1 MIPSPLEIARAI
13 YGAWRLARLDTAGM
27 NFFDRSIEGFWKS
40 FFAAVL
46 VLPGYGLILLID
58 VSELELSAGPLRIL
72 VVQLLIYVIIWVA
85 FPLVM
90 YAWAQNLGRAA
101 EYPGFIV
108 AYNWAQAVQMV
119 LVLPASV
126 IVAGHFLPDG
136 IVPLVNLAV
145 LLVLLGYEWF
155 IARTALALGGP
166 AAAGVIALAFFMGL
180 VAKLIGMS
188 MIA

>member
-13 YGAWRLARLDTAGM
+13 YGAWRLAHLDPAGM
-27 NFFDRSIEGFWKS
+27 NFLDRTVEGLWKS

-46 VLPGYGLILLID
+46 VAPGYLLLLLID
-58 VSELELSAGPLRIL
+58 VSELELSAGPLRVL

-90 YAWAQNLGRAA
+90 YAWAQNMGRAA

-108 AYNWAQAVQMV
+108 AYNWAQVVQMV

-136 IVPLVNLAV
+136 MIPLVNLAV

-166 AAAGVIALAFFMGL
+166 AAAGVIALAFFTGL
-180 VAKLIGMS
+180 IAKLIGMS
-188 MIA
+188 MVA